1 MPLTRI
7 KTKGLGNSVSRV
19 NIVDTGTEG
28 TKVAVG
34 TTAQRGSTQG
44 QFRFNTT
51 TGLGEYYDGTAF
63 KAIDAPP
70 TVSSISPTTEV
81 GQNANIVITGQGF
94 SSGATVKFVGTDGTE
109 YSSPS
114 VTFNSTTQLTA
125 TTPATAMPVSKE
137 PYDIKVTNTSGLSS
151 TLADALDVGGV
162 PAWTTAAG
170 NLGTLYEGQTGSFT
184 VVATDPDSTAVT
196 YTTSDSLG
204 GLSLNTS
211 TGAITGT
218 ASAVSS
224 DTTTSFTI
232 GAVSGG
238 DTTNRTFNIIVKD
251 DGIMASAEAWFDPM
265 DSRSWSGSGTTL
277 TNLGTNSSS
286 NTTNLT
292 LNGTSVATSGN
303 ITYLDFN
310 SAGNGSNIPYFTL
323 GGISGTQT
331 NYTVAFFA
339 KHLTNSVDGVTFH
352 YGNFTTNQAIGA
364 NYSTNNN
371 TMNHYNYGN
380 DYTTGGL
387 VLNTWQFYV
396 LRKVSGNKQVWI
408 NNDEKTATSSTQNS
422 TNLPSNATAYY
433 CSRGGASVYDNGS
446 TDCGMLAI
454 WPTNISNSDITYI
467 WDRYKGDY
475 GLS

>member
-7 KTKGLGNSVSRV
+7 KNKGLGDSVSRV

-28 TKVAVG
+28 TKLATG

-51 TGLGEYYDGTAF
+51 TGLGEYYDGTNF

-70 TVSSISPTTEV
+70 TVSSISPTTED

-94 SSGATVKFVGTDGTE
+94 SSGATVKFIGTDNTE
-109 YSSPS
+109 YASPS
-114 VTFNSTTQLTA
+114 VTFNSSTQLTA
-125 TTPATAMPVSKE
+125 TTPATPMPVSKE
-137 PYDIKVTNTSGLSS
+137 PYGIKVTNTSGLSN
-151 TLADALDVGGV
+151 TLSDALDVGGV

-251 DGIMASAEAWFDPM
+251 DGIMSSAEFWIDPM

-303 ITYLDFN
+303 ITYIDFN
-310 SAGNGSNIPYFTL
+310 SAGDGSNIPYFTL
-323 GGISGTQT
+323 GGISGNYQ

-339 KHLTNSVDGVTFH
+339 KHLTNSTDGVTFH
-352 YGNFTTNQAIGA
+352 YGGFGTGLAIGA
-364 NYSTNNN
+364 NYSTNNS

-433 CSRGGASVYDNGS
+433 GSRAGSSVYDNGS
-446 TDCGMLAI
+446 TDCGMLAV
-454 WPTNISNSDITYI
+454 WTTNISNSDITYI